1 MNLFPNLSFTSRKFT
16 DLRPIVILAKG
27 LNTLTLN
34 FVSFTYF
41 IANGKKNLTQAV
53 LDLRLIS
60 GILTC
65 LLTTP

>member
-27 LNTLTLN
+27 LNTLASN

-53 LDLRLIS
+53 LD
-60 GILTC
+60 
-65 LLTTP
+65 